1 MTWQPKYK
9 LWLSIFLIWLFT
21 ISGIIGI
28 SSPNAEWFLSLT
40 PLNLLLTFAIMFVNI
55 EQINLKV
62 FAALSIPFFLG
73 FITEALGVNYGLVYG
88 SYQYGDNLGFKV
100 VGVPLL
106 ICINWSVLTAITAD
120 IAKHFFKNIWMSA
133 FAGAALMTGLD
144 VIIEVSAPRFDY
156 WEFEN
161 GIVPLQNYLGW
172 LGTAFLAHLAY
183 QKFNI
188 KTNQILSWHIYVS
201 ILVFFSAFL
210 IF

>member
-40 PLNLLLTFAIMFVNI
+40 PLNLLLTFTIMFVNI
-55 EQINLKV
+55 QEINLKV

-73 FITEALGVNYGLVYG
+73 FVTEALGVNFGLVYG
-88 SYQYGDNLGFKV
+88 NYTYGNNLGFKV
-100 VGVPLL
+100 FGVPLL
-106 ICINWSVLTAITAD
+106 ICINWAVLTAITAD
-120 IAKHFFKNIWMSA
+120 IAKQFFKNIWVSA
-133 FAGAALMTGLD
+133 FTGAALMTGLD

-188 KTNQILSWHIYVS
+188 KTNRTLSRHIYIS

>member
-40 PLNLLLTFAIMFVNI
+40 PLNLLLTFAIMFINI
-55 EQINLKV
+55 QEINLKV
-62 FAALSIPFFLG
+62 FATLSIPFFLG
-73 FITEALGVNYGLVYG
+73 FVTEALGVNFGLVYG
-88 SYQYGDNLGFKV
+88 NYTYGNNLGFKV
-100 VGVPLL
+100 FGVPLL
-106 ICINWSVLTAITAD
+106 ICINWAVLTAITAD
-120 IAKHFFKNIWMSA
+120 IAKQFFKNIWVSA
-133 FAGAALMTGLD
+133 FTGAALMTGLD

-188 KTNQILSWHIYVS
+188 KTNRTLSRHIYIS